1 MTVQSKF
8 ERECELGLV
17 RRTASVLFPHWSKY
31 HTRTGQSLHSFCFKT
46 VCKGEGGGRGE
57 GAHCTAVQLI
67 FQRLCVYFSKACN
80 LLETCKISKDF
91 RCTIL
96 EYRTV
101 LPSLR
106 NGILSRTVFIP
117 RYSPYGSSRALSS
130 PTIHTTLW
138 LCHKNRAFCTPLLP
152 ARNDSYCFLLVL
164 PISRVQTG
172 ESPALRLTKHCLILR
187 CNTVR

>member
-1 MTVQSKF
+1 MSWVWYVGLLLCCSPIGQNITPVRANRCIPSVSKQF
-8 ERECELGLV
+8 ARG
-17 RRTASVLFPHWSKY
+17 
-31 HTRTGQSLHSFCFKT
+31 G
-46 VCKGEGGGRGE
+46 GEGG
-57 GAHCTAVQLI
+57 HCTAVQLI

-152 ARNDSYCFLLVL
+152 ARNDSYWFLLVL